1 MSRVLCS
8 YSGVEFKVEHFIGVS
23 LTSREMHHPIFSL
36 STPALLSLADSYWED
51 KMSEVE
57 SYLYYLALLNSSNL
71 VDFRNPAIRTGE
83 SNRIIASNMER
94 LLALAE
100 LLYTIG
106 TNQAQTVICLPR
118 FVISNES
125 GTSDLSATRDWLHI
139 WKANYNDWRQ
149 NYKTST
155 TLEKLARYETILE
168 RNIKDRNK
176 DLSKY
181 ISYLSNWASI
191 AGDFPICSAGLDKS
205 ILNGRAMSL
214 ADYWCY
220 IIKACAK
227 LESIWEIP
235 AEDIKELIEHCEEN
249 IDHGSIY
256 AETLMTTLREGYS
269 KKTAYINLGD
279 IDIGASGVTFRILDA
294 DSSVEDAN
302 KIAMI
307 DSAPLEKPVLKDYP
321 NKLAYLRA
329 KAKWDMKVAYE
340 SNREESEV
348 NKVNMES

>member
-8 YSGVEFKVEHFIGVS
+8 KSGIEFKVEHFAIS
-23 LTSREMHHPIFSL
+23 LSSREMHHPVFEL
-36 STPALLSLADSYWED
+36 DTPALLSLSDRYWED
-51 KMSEVE
+51 KMTEVE
-57 SYLYYLALLNSSNL
+57 GYLYYLALLNSSNL

-83 SNRIIASNMER
+83 TTRIVASNMER

-100 LLYTIG
+100 LLHTIG

-118 FVISNES
+118 FVVSTDS
-125 GTSDLSATRDWLHI
+125 GTHDLSASTDWLKI
-139 WKANYNDWRQ
+139 WKANYTDWRN

-181 ISYLSNWASI
+181 ISYLSNWAMI
-191 AGDFPICSAGLDKS
+191 AGDFPTCPAGLDKS
-205 ILNGRAMSL
+205 ILGGRPMSL
-214 ADYWCY
+214 SDYWCY

-235 AEDIKELIEHCEEN
+235 AEDIKELIEHCEEH
-249 IDHGSIY
+249 IEHGSIY

-279 IDIGASGVTFRILDA
+279 IDIGASGTTFRILDA

-307 DSAPLEKPVLKDYP
+307 DSAPLEKPQLHMYP
-321 NKLAYLRA
+321 NKLAFLRA

-340 SNREESEV
+340 NSREQSAVNRVNTES
-348 NKVNMES
+348 